1 MSDDL
6 RNFVLATLDDDHG
19 ISEQAWVL
27 LQEHLQS
34 AGEFELIG
42 ELSTQVKATDG
53 RVYLP

>member
-42 ELSTQVKATDG
+42 ELSTRVKATDG